1 MQNKMLDDR
10 ATMALNKK
18 AAYGEDINIE
28 DYEEPDTNPSV
39 SQKDRERLLDIGIQ
53 ESERS
58 GTYMQFDASVLRE
71 ETSQEGIEVMSIN
84 RALEKYDWLKDY
96 WWKAVQVDQ
105 DKYTAYSHMHPVKG
119 YFIRALPG
127 VKATFPVQACLYMK
141 SSDILQNVH
150 NIIIAEEGS
159 ELDIITGCAVG
170 EKNNKGLHIGISE
183 FYVKKNAKL
192 SFTMIHSWGEDVAVR
207 PRSGAIVEENG
218 TFLSNYVN
226 MRPTRSTQMYPTSYA
241 KENATVRYSTIVVA
255 KEGSSID
262 VGSRTHL
269 EGKGAKTEM
278 ISRSISTGG
287 DVYLRGD
294 IIGEAEEVRGHLE
307 CRGLI
312 LGKKGM
318 IYSVPELTAKLSD
331 VDLSHEAAIGKIA
344 DEQIFYLMSRG
355 LSEDEATSVIVRGFL
370 NVDIKGLPPA
380 LDAEIKRI
388 IDSSVGSL

>member
-1 MQNKMLDDR
+1 MQNTVLDER
-10 ATMALNKK
+10 ALKALNKK

-28 DYEEPDTNPSV
+28 EYEEPEGSPSID
-39 SQKDRERLLDIGIQ
+39 SRDKARLPDIGIQ
-53 ESERS
+53 ESGRS

-71 ETSQEGIEVMSIN
+71 ESAQKGIEVMSVN
-84 RALEKYDWLKDY
+84 RALEKYDWLRDY

-105 DKYTAYSHMHPVKG
+105 DKYTAYSHLHPAKG

-127 VKATFPVQACLYMK
+127 VRSQFPVQSCLYMK
-141 SSDILQNVH
+141 SSDTLQNVH

-170 EKNNKGLHIGISE
+170 ERNNRGLHIGISE
-183 FYVKKNAKL
+183 FYIKKNAKV
-192 SFTMIHSWGEDVAVR
+192 SFTMIHSWGERVAVR

-226 MRPTRSTQMYPTSYA
+226 MRPTQSMQMYPTAYA

-255 KEGSSID
+255 KDGSNID

-269 EGKGAKTEM
+269 EGRGARTEM
-278 ISRSISTGG
+278 VSRGISTGG
-287 DVYLRGD
+287 NAFLRGD
-294 IIGEAEEVRGHLE
+294 ITGKAAGVKGHLE

-312 LGKKGM
+312 MGEKGM
-318 IYSVPELTAKLSD
+318 IYSVPELTALLND

-344 DEQIFYLMSRG
+344 EEEIFYLMSRG
-355 LSEDEATSVIVRGFL
+355 LSEEEATSVIVRGFL

>member
-1 MQNKMLDDR
+1 MQDEVLDKR
-10 ATMALNKK
+10 ATAALNKK
-18 AAYGEDINIE
+18 APYGEDIDIE
-28 DYEEPDTNPSV
+28 EYEEPHTTPEMSPG
-39 SQKDRERLLDIGIQ
+39 DREKLLDVGIQ
-53 ESERS
+53 ENDRS
-58 GTYMQFDASVLRE
+58 GTYVQFDASVLRE
-71 ETSQEGIEVMSIN
+71 EASQKGIEVMSIN

-105 DKYTAYSHMHPVKG
+105 DKYTAYSQLHPVRG

-127 VKATFPVQACLYMK
+127 VKSEFPVQACLYMK

-159 ELDIITGCAVG
+159 ELDVVTGCAVG
-170 EKNNKGLHIGISE
+170 EKSSRGLHIGISE

-192 SFTMIHSWGEDVAVR
+192 SFTMIHSWGEEVAVR

-226 MRPTRSTQMYPTSYA
+226 MRPTRSTQMYPTAYA

-255 KEGSSID
+255 KEGSNID
-262 VGSRTHL
+262 VGSRAHL
-269 EGKGAKTEM
+269 EGRGARTEM

-287 DVYLRGD
+287 DAYLRGD
-294 IIGEAEEVRGHLE
+294 IIGKAEGVKGHLE

-312 LGKKGM
+312 LGDKGM
-318 IYSVPELTAKLSD
+318 IYSVPELTATLSD

-344 DEQIFYLMSRG
+344 DEEIFYLMSRG
-355 LSEDEATSVIVRGFL
+355 LSEEEATSVIVRGFL